1 MTGCTA
7 APGLPGL
14 IENIV
19 ECKESRYRYSRKI
32 VSRLIENIVE
42 CKGWHTIEVREKEQ
56 RLIENIV
63 ECKDLP
69 P

>member
-42 CKGWHTIEVREKEQ
+42 CKGLPVAKGSSGYSW
-56 RLIENIV
+56 LIENIV
-63 ECKDLP
+63 ECKD
-69 P
+69 